1 MRKTIAR
8 LERQY
13 PGVIEEVSLEGPEDG
28 YWLYLTPGWI
38 RQGTGTHCVHEW
50 TARDLMVGMREVEK
64 CDCDE
69 CRSLIV
75 ERAEAGVDIND
86 RKAVKRFNDERFAK
100 QIDQA
105 AERALRELDT

>member
-8 LERQY
+8 LERKY

-50 TARDLMVGMREVEK
+50 TAKDLIAGMREVEK
-64 CDCDE
+64 CDCEE
-69 CRSLIV
+69 CRSLI
-75 ERAEAGVDIND
+75 AETRLTPIEEDDRDGVDQLALECKRGID
-86 RKAVKRFNDERFAK
+86 RRTRG
-100 QIDQA
+100 
-105 AERALRELDT
+105 